1 MIYDHYI
8 LILTAVAQL
17 CIIYVTIHWGCLSVQ
32 FINVR
37 ELRMRS
43 GEIWQQLK
51 SEGYMVI
58 TSNGRPVA
66 LLSDVEE
73 SNYDD
78 CLRAIKQARAV
89 LAVNNTQENS
99 VKSGRDR
106 ISQEEIETEIQAVRR
121 NRQ

>member
-1 MIYDHYI
+1 M
-8 LILTAVAQL
+8 
-17 CIIYVTIHWGCLSVQ
+17 Q

-89 LAVNNTQENS
+89 LAVNNMQESS
-99 VKSGRDR
+99 VKSGRNR